1 MGGGCCPGGLL
12 PHLTVGETEAQ
23 QGKSS
28 SPSCIESPLLATLTC
43 SSSACPALCSQLPG
57 RGGLL
62 SLPCSEEETKAQ
74 QKGEG
79 GPDLWGSQAELYT
92 RSTAWG
98 AGLWVPRPR
107 AGHLLLGPA
116 GARAAAALL
125 DLWGQGLHGA
135 STYGLVTSCLQGP
148 LRVQPSC
155 RSLAGGPRSVWDG
168 GRVTLARWARLG
180 RAMMGGLHGFLQRAQ
195 PSAGQQSPKQ
205 HRIPSLAGPGT

>member
-1 MGGGCCPGGLL
+1 MTAGCSVGGGCCPGGLL

-28 SPSCIESPLLATLTC
+28 SLSCIESPLLATLTC

-98 AGLWVPRPR
+98 AGLW
-107 AGHLLLGPA
+107 GPPPPCWPLA
-116 GARAAAALL
+116 VGAS
-125 DLWGQGLHGA
+125 WGQGCSCPPRFMGTGA
-135 STYGLVTSCLQGP
+135 S
-148 LRVQPSC
+148 
-155 RSLAGGPRSVWDG
+155 RSQHIWAGDI
-168 GRVTLARWARLG
+168 
-180 RAMMGGLHGFLQRAQ
+180 M
-195 PSAGQQSPKQ
+195 SAGAP
-205 HRIPSLAGPGT
+205 